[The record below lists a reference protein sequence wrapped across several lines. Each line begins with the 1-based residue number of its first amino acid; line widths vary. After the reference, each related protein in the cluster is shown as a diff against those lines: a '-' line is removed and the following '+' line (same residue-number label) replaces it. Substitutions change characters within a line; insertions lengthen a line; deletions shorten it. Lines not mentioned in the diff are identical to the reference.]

1 MHCLR
6 NNQVLKGTIKVPALR
21 KLTKEI
27 KRFKWSDLEPENN
40 KSNGQIKR
48 LVLKTALGRIILR
61 SVLCLLWSK
70 LKHYP
75 LCAFMIWFLRVLST
89 LIHVLIQG
97 TFCFSPNFS
106 TTSRI
111 VLSSR
116 KTDLSFHKPQNFFII
131 CKSLFIRT
139 CGSVLKKNSDKIL
152 QPKWKQA
159 FVKNILEN
167 HLNHKIWITLQQN
180 ELTNAIRN
188 MEIS

>member
-21 KLTKEI
+21 KLTKET
-27 KRFKWSDLEPENN
+27 KRFKWLDLEPENN
-40 KSNGQIKR
+40 KRNGQIKR
-48 LVLKTALGRIILR
+48 FVLKTALSRIILH

-75 LCAFMIWFLRVLST
+75 LCAFMIWFLRVLPT

-97 TFCFSPNFS
+97 TFYFPPNSSP
-106 TTSRI
+106 TSRI

-116 KTDLSFHKPQNFFII
+116 KARPFFHKPQNVFII

-139 CGSVLKKNSDKIL
+139 CGSVL
-152 QPKWKQA
+152 
-159 FVKNILEN
+159 
-167 HLNHKIWITLQQN
+167 
-180 ELTNAIRN
+180 
-188 MEIS
+188 